1 MSIKVTYTFIIPIGK
16 TRYFQSNVELN
27 KIWTEYFNDGK
38 VTTKKTIVPL
48 EDSHKVVLEA
58 TWPNNEDYN
67 DFESKIGVH
76 TDAMNEYNQINNIQ
90 VTRVI
95 EKL

>member
-1 MSIKVTYTFIIPIGK
+1 MTTKVTYKFIIPIGK

-27 KIWTEYFNDGK
+27 KIWSDYFDAGK
-38 VTTKKTIVPL
+38 VTSTKTIVPL

-58 TWPNNEDYN
+58 TWLNDEDYN
-67 DFESKIGVH
+67 DFESKISVH
-76 TDAMNEYNQINNIQ
+76 TDAMNEYNRINNIQ